1 MSLKNSIPVNI
12 YYGKDKKLMES
23 FSIKIG
29 KKITSIDDARI
40 LIVNH
45 LDSFYVDVKYKL
57 NIFSTFDGETTISLF
72 FEEDISLNRE
82 ILLKKILE

>member
-1 MSLKNSIPVNI
+1 MSEDLIPINI

-45 LDSFYVDVKYKL
+45 LDNFYMDVKYKL
-57 NIFSTFDGETTISLF
+57 NIFSTFDGKTTINLF

>member
-1 MSLKNSIPVNI
+1 MSEDLIPVNI
-12 YYGKDKKLMES
+12 YYEKDKKLMES

-45 LDSFYVDVKYKL
+45 LDNFYMDVKYKL
-57 NIFSTFDGETTISLF
+57 NIFNTFDGKTTINLF

>member
-1 MSLKNSIPVNI
+1 MSEDLIPINI

-45 LDSFYVDVKYKL
+45 LDNFYMDVKYKL
-57 NIFSTFDGETTISLF
+57 NIFSTFDGETTINLF

>member
-1 MSLKNSIPVNI
+1 MSEDLIPINI

-45 LDSFYVDVKYKL
+45 LDNFYMDVKYKL
-57 NIFSTFDGETTISLF
+57 NIFNTFDGKTTINLF

>member
-1 MSLKNSIPVNI
+1 MSEDLIPVNI

-45 LDSFYVDVKYKL
+45 LDNFYMDVKYKL
-57 NIFSTFDGETTISLF
+57 NIFNTFDGKTTINLF
-72 FEEDISLNRE
+72 L
-82 ILLKKILE
+82 ILQYSRWRYYHPS

>member
-1 MSLKNSIPVNI
+1 MSEDLIPINI

-45 LDSFYVDVKYKL
+45 LDNFYMDVKYKL
-57 NIFSTFDGETTISLF
+57 NIFNTFDGETTINLF

>member
-1 MSLKNSIPVNI
+1 MSEDLIPVNI

-45 LDSFYVDVKYKL
+45 LDNFYMDVKYKL
-57 NIFSTFDGETTISLF
+57 NIFNTFDGKTTINLF

>member
-1 MSLKNSIPVNI
+1 MSEALIPVNI

-45 LDSFYVDVKYKL
+45 LDNFYMDVKYKL
-57 NIFSTFDGETTISLF
+57 NIFNTFDGETTINLF

>member
-1 MSLKNSIPVNI
+1 MSEDLIPVNI

-45 LDSFYVDVKYKL
+45 LDNFYMDVKYKL
-57 NIFSTFDGETTISLF
+57 NIFSTFDGETTINLF

>member
-1 MSLKNSIPVNI
+1 MSESLIPVNI

-29 KKITSIDDARI
+29 KKITSIDDARL

-45 LDSFYVDVKYKL
+45 LDNFYMDVKYKL
-57 NIFSTFDGETTISLF
+57 NIFTTFDGRTTINLF

>member
-1 MSLKNSIPVNI
+1 MSEDLIPVNI

-45 LDSFYVDVKYKL
+45 LDNFYMDVKYKL
-57 NIFSTFDGETTISLF
+57 NIFNTFDGETTINLF

>member
-1 MSLKNSIPVNI
+1 MSEALIPVNI

-45 LDSFYVDVKYKL
+45 LDNFYIDVKYKL
-57 NIFSTFDGETTISLF
+57 NIFNTFDDETTINLF

>member
-1 MSLKNSIPVNI
+1 MSESLTPVNI

-23 FSIKIG
+23 FLIKIG
-29 KKITSIDDARI
+29 KKITSIDDARL

-45 LDSFYVDVKYKL
+45 LDNFYMDVKYKL
-57 NIFSTFDGETTISLF
+57 NIFTTFDGRTTINLF

>member
-1 MSLKNSIPVNI
+1 MSEDLIPVNI

-45 LDSFYVDVKYKL
+45 LDNFYMDVKYKL
-57 NIFSTFDGETTISLF
+57 NIFSTFDGKTTINLF

>member
-1 MSLKNSIPVNI
+1 MSESLIPVNI

-23 FSIKIG
+23 FLIKIG

-45 LDSFYVDVKYKL
+45 LDNFYMDVKYKL
-57 NIFSTFDGETTISLF
+57 NIFNTFDGETTINLF

>member
-1 MSLKNSIPVNI
+1 
-12 YYGKDKKLMES
+12 MES

-45 LDSFYVDVKYKL
+45 LDNFYMDVKYKL
-57 NIFSTFDGETTISLF
+57 NIFNTFDGKTTINLF

>member
-1 MSLKNSIPVNI
+1 MSEDLIPVNI

-29 KKITSIDDARI
+29 KKITSIDDARL

-45 LDSFYVDVKYKL
+45 LDNFYMDVKYKL
-57 NIFSTFDGETTISLF
+57 NIFNTFDGETTINLF

>member
-1 MSLKNSIPVNI
+1 MSETSIPINI

-23 FSIKIG
+23 FLIKIG
-29 KKITSIDDARI
+29 RKITSIDDARI

-45 LDSFYVDVKYKL
+45 LDSFYMDIKYKL
-57 NIFSTFDGETTISLF
+57 NIFTTFDGKTTINLF